1 MEIQYD
7 EYTKGDAKKYITDK
21 ILYSKSDKLLGFK
34 PKDLGYI
41 DLRNPMLVVDRRN
54 LRQVE

>member
-7 EYTKGDAKKYITDK
+7 EYTERKAKKYITDK
-21 ILYSKSDKLLGFK
+21 ILYSKSDKLHNFK
-34 PKDLGYI
+34 PKDLGCV
-41 DLRNPMLVVDRRN
+41 DLRNPMMVIDKRN

>member
-7 EYTKGDAKKYITDK
+7 EYTKGKASKYISDR
-21 ILYSKSDKLLGFK
+21 IIYAKSNKLRGFK
-34 PKDLGYI
+34 PKDLGYT

-54 LRQVE
+54 LRQAE